1 MQALVIGLG
10 SIGLR
15 HATLL
20 QQLGLQVSAVSRRGQ
35 AAKGR
40 RIHPT
45 LSAALAASNYD
56 YVVVANET
64 SLHRQILADLADADF
79 AGSILVEKPLFERV
93 HPLPDGLKAAVVVG
107 YNLRFHPGIQA
118 LKRFLAGRQAVSARL
133 YAGQD
138 LRQWRPGRDMAAS
151 YSAQAALGGGVLR
164 DLSHELD
171 LACHLFG
178 RWRRVIGEG
187 GRFGTLEIDSDDTW
201 NIMAE
206 HETCNTV
213 SIGLS
218 YLDSTPCRRIAVT
231 TTSGS
236 AMLDLISG
244 ELQTPDGTARHAA
257 NRDMTYLAQHK
268 AILSGETSTACSLA
282 DGQTVTAMI
291 DAVENSSENRCWVTA

>member
-15 HATLL
+15 HTTLL
-20 QQLGLQVSAVSRRGQ
+20 LQLGLQVSAVSRRGQ
-35 AAKGR
+35 AVNGL

-45 LSAALAASNYD
+45 LPAALAAGDYD

-64 SLHRQILADLADADF
+64 SLHRQTLADLADANF

-93 HPLPDGLKAAVVVG
+93 NPLPGGLKAAVFVG

-118 LKRFLAGRQAVSARL
+118 LKGFLAGRQTVSARL

-138 LRQWRPGRDMAAS
+138 LRQWRPGCDVAAS

-178 RWRRVIGEG
+178 RWQRVIGEG
-187 GRFGTLEIDSDDTW
+187 GRFGTLEIDRDDTW

-206 HETCNTV
+206 HQACNTV

-236 AMLDLISG
+236 ATLDLISG

-257 NRDMTYLAQHK
+257 DRDMTYLAQHK
-268 AILSGETSTACSLA
+268 AILGGETSTACSLA

-291 DAVENSSENRCWVTA
+291 DAVETSNKNRCWMTA